1 MKSEVSMYIKIP
13 RLPTRQNGENF
24 YMYLT
29 VENKQGDLSLKWKSE
44 LSLKNNFDLYKTKHV
59 KLTSLVNKNYEP
71 KEVIHFWIDMALYN
85 KPVKEEWEPDKRVEK
100 AWEHIRFYCEEC
112 CYRAAI
118 QVWKDDTSK
127 SWEDYI
133 FLSRYLVYDF
143 SRFEQILAKYNP
155 DSSSIDTYITKILV
169 NTIKNQT
176 LVAKYSHWRLLVHA
190 GDNKLKEALLRAGIY
205 EPEISRIVFARK
217 YFKQVYQINKIQ
229 NPIKPAGKRWEEPD
243 DNDFIEAAN
252 IYNTEKQLSSTPH
265 EVSVNGDVTSK
276 ELKVWMK
283 TCITALYN
291 YPKSITPSFSIE
303 ALQESGN
310 EIEYN
315 SAPSTIEDWGYQAN
329 SVKQIELALQKQ
341 FLLLKHEQ
349 QKLLLLY
356 YGLGLPQKQVA
367 EIYEVTQGA
376 IARRLQTVEMKLLKT
391 VLALSQPTQWVTKY
405 ISGWLINDYA
415 SPDNLDLVHVALV
428 QAIKTLELKEQN
440 LLRLTYGEKLDPEI
454 IAQNFGVEKM
464 ELAASIRTSQS
475 KLELALMQAI
485 DGYINKYLRLWLSKF
500 CRYSVKLTC
509 KNLGILTND
518 ITRSKTLNIVLNKS
532 LENLQSNNRG

>member
-1 MKSEVSMYIKIP
+1 MYIKIP

-29 VENKQGDLSLKWKSE
+29 VENKQGDLCLKWKSE
-44 LSLKNNFDLYKTKHV
+44 LSLKNNFDLYNNKHI
-59 KLTSLVNKNYEP
+59 KFTSQIHQSDA

-85 KPVKEEWEPDKRVEK
+85 QPIKEEWEPDNRVQK

-112 CYRAAI
+112 CYKAAI

-143 SRFEQILAKYNP
+143 NRFEQILAKYNP
-155 DSSSIDTYITKILV
+155 DSSSIDTYITKILI

-176 LVAKYSHWRLLVHA
+176 LVAKYSHWRLLVQA
-190 GDNKLKEALLRAGIY
+190 SDNKLKEALLRAGIY

-217 YFKQVYQINKIQ
+217 YFKQVYQMNKIQ
-229 NPIKPAGKRWEEPD
+229 NPLKETGKRWEEPD

-252 IYNTEKQLSSTPH
+252 FYNTEKPLLSTPH
-265 EVSVNGDVTSK
+265 EVSANGDVTSK
-276 ELKVWMK
+276 ELKGWMK
-283 TCITALYN
+283 NCITALYN

-303 ALQESGN
+303 ALQERGN
-310 EIEYN
+310 GIEYEALYTHDIEEW
-315 SAPSTIEDWGYQAN
+315 APQAD
-329 SVKQIELALQKQ
+329 SVKAIESALHKQ

-356 YGLGLPQKQVA
+356 YGLGLQQKQIA

-376 IARRLQTVEMKLLKT
+376 IARRLQTVEIKLLKT
-391 VLALSQPTQWVTKY
+391 ILTLSQPTQWVTKY
-405 ISGWLINDYA
+405 VSGWLISNYA

-428 QAIKTLELKEQN
+428 QAVKKLELKEQN
-440 LLRLTYGEKLDPEI
+440 LLRLTYGEKVNPEI
-454 IAQNFGVEKM
+454 IAQNFGVEPN
-464 ELAASIRTSQS
+464 ELAAIIRAAKS

-500 CRYSVKLTC
+500 CRMSVKQTC

-518 ITRSKTLNIVLNKS
+518 ITISKTINIVLDKS
-532 LENLQSNNRG
+532 LENLQSNNNRG